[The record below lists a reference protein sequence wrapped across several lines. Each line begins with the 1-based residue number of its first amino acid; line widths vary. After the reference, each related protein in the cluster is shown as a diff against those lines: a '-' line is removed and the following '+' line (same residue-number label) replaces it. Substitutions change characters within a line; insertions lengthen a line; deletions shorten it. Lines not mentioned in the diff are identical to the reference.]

1 KLEAFAKAHGL
12 QVIYKKEYESPRFP
26 EMRARKP
33 ALAALLDAFAAVAN
47 LFLPDNADVRRGDY
61 HMILRKR

>member
-1 KLEAFAKAHGL
+1 
-12 QVIYKKEYESPRFP
+12 VIYKREYESPRFP

-47 LFLPDNADVRRGDY
+47 LFLPEKADVRRGDY
-61 HMILRKR
+61 HVMLRKR